1 MATDTRPL
9 GLSYSVCHWD
19 AEYPLGFVGCG
30 VGLLW
35 LWLVLLGQSGCD
47 LGNLVAGCT
56 ILLKRGCCSR
66 GGPML
71 LRGVL
76 GLQKCSS
83 RQQVSEPHSY
93 EWQDP
98 VFPSSVTL

>member
-1 MATDTRPL
+1 MATHTRPL

-35 LWLVLLGQSGCD
+35 LWLVLLGQSDCD

-56 ILLKRGCCSR
+56 ILLQPGRAHTVTGCAWSAK
-66 GGPML
+66 ML
-71 LRGVL
+71 
-76 GLQKCSS
+76 Q
-83 RQQVSEPHSY
+83 PAT
-93 EWQDP
+93 
-98 VFPSSVTL
+98 SVRAAFI

>member
-1 MATDTRPL
+1 MALACSAGTIRL
-9 GLSYSVCHWD
+9 RSWEFGSRVH
-19 AEYPLGFVGCG
+19 YPAKER
-30 VGLLW
+30 LL
-35 LWLVLLGQSGCD
+35 
-47 LGNLVAGCT
+47 
-56 ILLKRGCCSR
+56 
-66 GGPML
+66 L

-93 EWQDP
+93 KWQDP

>member
-1 MATDTRPL
+1 MRAWPGTPDL
-9 GLSYSVCHWD
+9 WDCVSHWD
-19 AEYPLGFVGCG
+19 ACRVSIGFCGLWGGAPVALACSVG
-30 VGLLW
+30 
-35 LWLVLLGQSGCD
+35 
-47 LGNLVAGCT
+47 T
-56 ILLKRGCCSR
+56 IRLRSWEFGSRVHKRGCCSR
-66 GGPML
+66 GEPVL

>member
-9 GLSYSVCHWD
+9 GLSYGVCHWD
-19 AEYPLGFVGCG
+19 ACRVSIGFCGLWGGAPVALACSAGAIRLGSWEFGSRVHYPAKER
-30 VGLLW
+30 LL
-35 LWLVLLGQSGCD
+35 Q
-47 LGNLVAGCT
+47 
-56 ILLKRGCCSR
+56 
-66 GGPML
+66 PML

-83 RQQVSEPHSY
+83 WQQVSEPHSY

-98 VFPSSVTL
+98 VFPSSVAL

>member
-1 MATDTRPL
+1 MALACSAGTIRL
-9 GLSYSVCHWD
+9 RSWEFGSRVH
-19 AEYPLGFVGCG
+19 YPAKER
-30 VGLLW
+30 LLQPGRAHA
-35 LWLVLLGQSGCD
+35 V
-47 LGNLVAGCT
+47 T
-56 ILLKRGCCSR
+56 
-66 GGPML
+66 
-71 LRGVL
+71 GVL